1 MVNVALVHDEGDLIL
16 QSVQS
21 FLRFRVSSALS
32 PQSGKLLLKLM
43 EIIAGFGA
51 VVVAFQVVE
60 H

>member
-1 MVNVALVHDEGDLIL
+1 MVNVALVHDEGNLIL

-21 FLRFRVSSALS
+21 FLCFRVSGALS
-32 PQSGKLLLKLM
+32 PQRSKLLLKLM
-43 EIIAGFGA
+43 EIVAGFGA

>member
-21 FLRFRVSSALS
+21 FLRFRVTSALT
-32 PQSGKLLLKLM
+32 PQRSKLLLKLM
-43 EIIAGFGA
+43 EIVAGFGA

>member
-21 FLRFRVSSALS
+21 FLRFRVTSALT
-32 PQSGKLLLKLM
+32 PQRRKLLLKLM
-43 EIIAGFGA
+43 EIVAGFGA

>member
-32 PQSGKLLLKLM
+32 SQRSKLLLKLM
-43 EIIAGFGA
+43 EIVAGFGA